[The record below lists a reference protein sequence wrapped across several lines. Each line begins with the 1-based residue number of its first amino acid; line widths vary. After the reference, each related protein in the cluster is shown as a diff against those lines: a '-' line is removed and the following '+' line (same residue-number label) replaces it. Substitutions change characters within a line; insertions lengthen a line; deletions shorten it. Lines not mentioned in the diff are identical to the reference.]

1 MNRIRGDVD
10 AVPIF
15 LFRHIETPDR
25 LSTGVHYVAWNR
37 FSTFINA
44 YYFAP
49 QDIKLLHEVT
59 LDFHSL
65 RPRRRRH
72 RLLELVALLVGQTL
86 THSTPRRATLLR
98 VILKRRTR
106 TRMRIVQMTVFDFA
120 SQDCRCCGRF
130 PTTLLITRLLFNIL
144 VEQIKSRDLKAVKA
158 VNMREESIV
167 ISIRGQICAVM
178 RAVSI
183 LFIKKSIHNATTKFH
198 LYIYFLFFLV
208 LLYIYSK

>member
-1 MNRIRGDVD
+1 MIPPGAPVVPRLMNRIRGDVD

-37 FSTFINA
+37 FSTFMKA

-120 SQDCRCCGRF
+120 SQDCCCGRF

-158 VNMREESIV
+158 VDMGEESIV

-183 LFIKKSIHNATTKFH
+183 ILFIKEYT
-198 LYIYFLFFLV
+198 
-208 LLYIYSK
+208 

>member
-37 FSTFINA
+37 FSTFIKA

-120 SQDCRCCGRF
+120 SQDCCCGRF

-158 VNMREESIV
+158 VDMGEESIV

-183 LFIKKSIHNATTKFH
+183 AYTIYKRVYIMQRRNFICIFILFIF
-198 LYIYFLFFLV
+198 
-208 LLYIYSK
+208 